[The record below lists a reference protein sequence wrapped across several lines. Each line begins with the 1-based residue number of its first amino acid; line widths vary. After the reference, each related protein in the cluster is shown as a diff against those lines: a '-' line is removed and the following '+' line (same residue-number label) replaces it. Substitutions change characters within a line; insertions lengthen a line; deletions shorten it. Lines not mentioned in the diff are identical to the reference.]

1 MLVARLMANG
11 TFIST
16 VELDEVTQTKISVKK
31 DSVYVYELDE
41 VSSPESKGVMVP
53 MRQLK
58 NGTLQI
64 SGIFNEVDS
73 LSQPK
78 Q

>member
-11 TFIST
+11 NFVST
-16 VELDEVTQTKISVKK
+16 GELDEVTQSKITVKK
-31 DSVYVYELDE
+31 DSVFVYELDE
-41 VSSPESKGVMVP
+41 VSNLQSNGVVVP

-64 SGIFNEVDS
+64 SGTFNEFSS
-73 LSQPK
+73 LN
-78 Q
+78 